1 MTSAPGSGVD
11 EERLTALLDQM
22 TTEEKAS
29 LTGGADMWNLPAVP
43 RLDLPALK
51 MSDGPSGVRG
61 ARMGT
66 HRSLA
71 FPCGLAVGATWDTEL
86 VGRYG
91 AAVAAEAVSKG
102 VHLVLGPTVNI
113 VRTPLAG
120 RTFECFS
127 EDPRLTTELAVA
139 YIVGVQAQGVGCCI
153 KHYAANDQ
161 EHERM
166 TISAEVDERTLREVH
181 LPAFEAAVGRA
192 GVWAVMSAYNR
203 VNGTWCG
210 EHPWLLGDVLKGE
223 WGFDGV
229 VVSDWFGTHSTIEAA
244 TAGLDVEMPG
254 PPAHLGRALAAA
266 VTAGEVPATVL
277 DDQARRV
284 LRLISRVG
292 LLDRSS
298 SGEAAADD
306 PSAVPLSGAEAAR
319 RDRHRTAGTTGTT
332 GTDDEAEEHDV
343 GRRARARELA
353 VAGMVLL
360 SNDGVLPLPR
370 STRSVAVIGPH
381 ADLLETGGGGS
392 SRVTPLDHRS
402 FVDDLADRLDDA
414 TVVAEPGVPSGDA
427 LTPVDPRLIA
437 PGLRLETF
445 ADPAEAGPV
454 AVDRLTVGS
463 FTSIG
468 PPAPGLPLRLA
479 SFRATGVLRPDVSGR
494 WRLGLANA
502 GAARLL
508 VDGHVLVDEADEGE
522 GSFFVG
528 IGRGE
533 VAAEIDLE
541 AGRDH
546 QLVIDLTPERGVPVA
561 GFRLTAARPPSDD
574 PLGAAVEAARQAD
587 VAIVVVGGD
596 SRTETEGA
604 DRTGLALP
612 AEQDELVSRVAAAN
626 PRTVVVVNAGAPVLM
641 PWAAEVAAVVVAW
654 FPGEEG
660 APALAD
666 VVTGRGEPGGRL
678 PVTFPRRIEDTPA
691 HGDGYPGSDGRVP
704 YVEGTLVG
712 HRHVDANGIEPAFC
726 FGHGLGYTT
735 FAYGTEAAAVDGA
748 DVIVTVAVS
757 NTGDRRGSE
766 VVQLYARPLDPSGPR
781 SGSQLAAT
789 TKVALDPG
797 QSTSVRL
804 VLDRRAFSWW
814 DVEAHAWRVEP
825 GPWELRIGSSSRAI
839 HETLVVEVAAPP
851 AGAT

>member
-1 MTSAPGSGVD
+1 MTSALGSGVVD

-29 LTGGADMWNLPAVP
+29 LTGGADVWHLPAVP

-66 HRSLA
+66 RRSLA

-139 YIVGVQAQGVGCCI
+139 YVVGVQTEGVGCCI

-210 EHPWLLGDVLKGE
+210 EHPWLLGEVLKGE

-229 VVSDWFGTHSTIEAA
+229 VVSDWFGTHSTSEAA

-266 VTAGEVPATVL
+266 VAAGEVPAAVL

-284 LRLISRVG
+284 LRLIGRVG
-292 LLDRSS
+292 PPGR
-298 SGEAAADD
+298 A
-306 PSAVPLSGAEAAR
+306 PSGAGGT
-319 RDRHRTAGTTGTT
+319 RD
-332 GTDDEAEEHDV
+332 DDEAEEDDP
-343 GRRARARELA
+343 GRRALARELA
-353 VAGMVLL
+353 AAGMVLL
-360 SNDGVLPLPR
+360 TNDGVLPLPR

-392 SRVTPLDHRS
+392 SRVTPLVHRS
-402 FVDDLADRLDDA
+402 FVDELADRLDDA
-414 TVVAEPGVPSGDA
+414 SVVSESGIPGGEA
-427 LTPVDPRLIA
+427 LAPVDPRLIA
-437 PGLRLETF
+437 PGLHLETF
-445 ADPAEAGPV
+445 AEPAGAAGGGRPV
-454 AVDRLTVGS
+454 AVDLLTVGS
-463 FTSIG
+463 FTSLG
-468 PPAPGLPLRLA
+468 PPAPGLPLRSA

-508 VDGHVLVDEADEGE
+508 VDEHVLVDEADEGE
-522 GSFFVG
+522 GGFFVG
-528 IGRGE
+528 LGRGE

-546 QLVIDLTPERGVPVA
+546 QLAVELTPERGVPVA

-587 VAIVVVGGD
+587 VAIVVVGAD
-596 SRTETEGA
+596 SRTETEGV

-641 PWAAEVAAVVVAW
+641 PWASEVAAVVVAW

-666 VVTGRGEPGGRL
+666 VVTGRAEPGGRL

-712 HRHVDANGIEPAFC
+712 HRHFDAKGIEPAFC

-735 FAYGTEAAAVDGA
+735 FAFGTAAAAVDGA
-748 DVIVTVAVS
+748 DVVVTVPVS

-789 TKVALDPG
+789 AKVALDPG
-797 QSTSVRL
+797 QSTWFRL

-814 DVEAHAWRVEP
+814 DVEANAWRVES

-839 HETLVVEVAAPP
+839 HETLAIEVAAPP
-851 AGAT
+851 PAGAA